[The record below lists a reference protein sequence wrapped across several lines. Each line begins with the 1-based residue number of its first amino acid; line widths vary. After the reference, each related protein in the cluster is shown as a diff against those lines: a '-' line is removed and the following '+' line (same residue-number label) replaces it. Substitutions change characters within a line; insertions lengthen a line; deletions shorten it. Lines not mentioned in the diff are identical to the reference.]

1 VIPGFAKLTFIAVR
15 TGAALVL
22 FFLALPIII
31 VFITAFN
38 NSAYM
43 QFPPQKWSL
52 FWFDQYFGDARW
64 MSATWMS
71 LKLGVV
77 VAVVATLLGLSAA
90 VLLNRYIF
98 PGRQLLRAV
107 IMAPLVVPVIIL
119 AAGLYYVFVIVGATG
134 TFIGL
139 TLGHTVVAFPYATV
153 VMGASLEQT
162 DRRLEDAAVGL
173 GASRLR
179 AFFEVTLPIIRS
191 SVIVAALFCFL
202 ISFDE
207 VVISV
212 FLAGPEAMT
221 LPRVMWD
228 SIRFEISPTLA
239 AVSTI
244 LTVVSTVIM
253 AIAEVMRVRLQRRRS
268 IDIGSAM

>member
-1 VIPGFAKLTFIAVR
+1 
-15 TGAALVL
+15 
-22 FFLALPIII
+22 
-31 VFITAFN
+31 
-38 NSAYM
+38 
-43 QFPPQKWSL
+43 
-52 FWFDQYFGDARW
+52 
-64 MSATWMS
+64 
-71 LKLGVV
+71 
-77 VAVVATLLGLSAA
+77 
-90 VLLNRYIF
+90 
-98 PGRQLLRAV
+98 
-107 IMAPLVVPVIIL
+107 MAPLVVPVIIL

>member
-1 VIPGFAKLTFIAVR
+1 MNSRLSNWPFMVVR
-15 TGAALVL
+15 AGAALVL
-22 FFLALPIII
+22 FFLALPIIV

-52 FWFDQYFGDARW
+52 FWFHQYFGDARW
-64 MSATWMS
+64 MDATWMS

-77 VAVVATLLGLSAA
+77 VAVVATSLGLCAA

-98 PGRQLLRAV
+98 PGRQLLRAA
-107 IMAPLVVPVIIL
+107 IMAPLVAPVIIL
-119 AAGLYYVFVIVGATG
+119 AAGLYYMFVKAGWSG
-134 TFIGL
+134 TFASL
-139 TLGHTVVAFPYATV
+139 ALGHVVIAFPYATV
-153 VMGASLEQT
+153 VIGASLEQT

-191 SVIVAALFCFL
+191 SVFVAALFCFL

-212 FLAGPEAMT
+212 FLSGPQTTT

-244 LTVVSTVIM
+244 LTIISTVIM
-253 AIAEVMRVRLQRRRS
+253 AIAESIRFRLQRKR
-268 IDIGSAM
+268 GVNPGGAV